1 MNGTSGRAV
10 YDQSGADDSSDAA
23 ETPPKRGRGRLHR
36 MRSQTSVSS
45 LLVLML
51 ALMGGCSPDEPDDVA
66 VLSEPPV
73 PNRVVIN
80 DVGGSQAVLSGT
92 PERPVQIQA
101 EEECRQL
108 VELEARVREMRRR
121 YSEQHPQV
129 QAARNEILRL
139 RSGLPANGTFC
150 SEQLEQLLRAVE
162 QLRQD

>member
-1 MNGTSGRAV
+1 
-10 YDQSGADDSSDAA
+10 
-23 ETPPKRGRGRLHR
+23 
-36 MRSQTSVSS
+36 
-45 LLVLML
+45 ML